1 METLT
6 AGTSGSSRRLSRDAL
21 AFGIVFGLVYVGLVV
36 LFHQHTPRLFEHL
49 DQLFDSDLGLWTI
62 DIARPQGPHTPTT
75 VHPLF
80 MLFFKPLGTAL
91 RALLKSAD
99 IRLAARLAA
108 ALLCAVAGG
117 AAVAS
122 FRVLL
127 QRLGV
132 APARARLWTLVFA
145 LSATQIVFSSLPES
159 FAFSA
164 LSLILV
170 FVVAA
175 GEKPGGAAGIA
186 AGVFSFGVTVTNL
199 GAVALARASA
209 FAWPHEGRRALGAT
223 ARHLLVVL
231 VAASALAIVQ
241 WAAYP
246 RARPFFVPEVPGGAY
261 QRSFIRSAAPAFLAA
276 RATEVASHLLFTGLA
291 TPHVETRR
299 TSTARVV
306 VDFGPQPLLR
316 SRWSS
321 GAHAVL
327 WGVLLVFAARG
338 LRRHAGPRRRVV
350 AALVAWL
357 GGQAALHFV
366 FGTSLFLYSAHWVF
380 ALVAVAAAG
389 LEGEA
394 VRGVGRARLVQGAAL
409 LLAALQLAANGGLV
423 SDIVSIYSGR

>member
-1 METLT
+1 MAIPAADAGGSGGRLAREALTL
-6 AGTSGSSRRLSRDAL
+6 
-21 AFGIVFGLVYVGLVV
+21 GIVSFLVYAGLAI
-36 LFHQHTPRLFEHL
+36 LFFQQTPRLFEHL

-91 RALLKSAD
+91 RALLKLAD
-99 IRLAARLAA
+99 VRLAARLAA

-122 FRVLL
+122 FRILL
-127 QRLGV
+127 QRVGV
-132 APARARLWTLVFA
+132 PAVRARPWTLVFG
-145 LSATQIVFSSLPES
+145 LSAAQIVFSSLPES

-175 GEKPGGAAGIA
+175 GEKPGGTAGIA
-186 AGVFSFGVTVTNL
+186 AGVFSFGITVTNL
-199 GAVALARASA
+199 GAVALARATE
-209 FAWPHEGRRALGAT
+209 FAWPHEGRRGLAAT
-223 ARHLLVVL
+223 ARHVLVVL
-231 VAASALAIVQ
+231 LIAAGLSVVQ
-241 WAAYP
+241 WVAYP

-261 QRSFIRSAAPAFLAA
+261 QRSFIRSATPPFLAA

-291 TPHVETRR
+291 TPHAETR
-299 TSTARVV
+299 TTNTARIV

-321 GAHAVL
+321 GAHAAL

-338 LRRHAGPRRRVV
+338 LRRHAGPRRSVVV
-350 AALVAWL
+350 ALGAWL
-357 GGQAALHFV
+357 GVQAALHFV
-366 FGTSLFLYSAHWVF
+366 FGTSLFLYSSHWVF
-380 ALVAVAAAG
+380 ALVAVAAVG
-389 LEGEA
+389 LEAEA
-394 VRGVGRARLVQGAAL
+394 LRGAGRARLVQTAAL
-409 LLAALQLAANGGLV
+409 ALACLQVAANGSLV
-423 SDIVSIYSGR
+423 SDILRIYSGR